1 MVKRVVLAALA
12 VLAGVMVC
20 AADRPLEVIQSGPTG
35 ETQTLAEVNEVRV
48 LFSEPMVM
56 MGRIP
61 DPVTAPFFTISPPIA
76 GSFRWSGTRL
86 LIFTPDH
93 SEALPY
99 ASTYRV
105 TVGTGATSVEGKR
118 LAAPHR
124 FTFTT
129 PTVHLTHAQWYR
141 KNGRYDSP
149 AVLALRFNQPVDVQ
163 KMAAHAKLNFHPHS
177 WKAPAF
183 QKEVL
188 GRLAQEDPQSFVN
201 FQKKITQT
209 LLAVKA
215 SGPVAFAPAAQWDE
229 KRFPRQEGW
238 VAFETSAAPPP
249 ESELLLVFDGALP
262 SPAGPATPGEPQEY
276 TFALAP
282 AFFVDGLHCVT
293 QCSVEYYNAVE
304 FECPVAPDA
313 VRPLMKIFDLTADP
327 KGVPLRQAEKKASA
341 EGAAEGAAEGEE
353 GEESEYPDGWLEVSF
368 DHVGFTLEPAHDY
381 LVRVDKSLKSID
393 GQELG
398 YTWLGRAE
406 YWHKSSFISFGE
418 GHGVWEKSSGP
429 QLPFYARNLNFVEQ
443 WQEAVTKEELVPTA
457 LKVEGYLFPPEY
469 EEWGGPKRSGDEAYR
484 LPGGEPR
491 RRALHPEADK
501 TQNYGFDLAPILSP
515 EGTGLL
521 WLGLRKGDS
530 IPKSVPVGYNNY
542 AATLVQVTNL
552 GLTVK
557 DSPTNTLVWVTT
569 LDKGEPVAGAAV
581 ELRALDNKIVWSGT
595 TGADGVALAPD
606 TSGLREKG
614 DSWYPQFVAIAQ
626 KGGDI
631 GYCVSDWSEGMRPW
645 EFGLREGGEDAK
657 PLLRGSA
664 FADRG
669 VYKLGEEV
677 HVKLILRSDTAKG
690 MTLMPA
696 GTKAEVVVEDSRGGE
711 QDKRTVTLS
720 EWGSADWVF
729 AIADPAPMGHWS
741 ITVKV
746 EGQHGDVGGGFLV
759 AAYRKPDFR
768 VDTVLMG
775 ADPLAGAT
783 LRGVITGRYLFGGA
797 MGGKAV
803 RWTYTRSALWEV
815 PEAVSDRYPTEQ
827 YAFLKEAWTEND
839 SGDRGAELQQ
849 KEEALGPDGSLRLDL
864 PTDKTAG
871 LPYAYTLEGEVTDVS
886 RQTLAGRASFAVH
899 PAPWYLGLKRP
910 GFFCDTKTGLQSEV
924 VAVTPRGEKAAGVA
938 VHATLVQVQ
947 WISVRRAEGEGMYTW
962 ESEERQKEVWSKD
975 LTTAR
980 EPVALAGPL
989 PEGGEYILTVTASD
1003 AEGRSTTTNTEFY
1016 VLGPGY
1022 TAWARYDHNRIDL
1035 IPEKKSYR
1043 PGDTARILVKSPWE
1057 KATALLTVEREGV
1070 KSYRPFALTSTQQT
1084 ITVPIT
1090 EEQIPN
1096 LFVSVTLV
1104 RGRTGEA
1111 LGADGSDPGKP
1122 GFRVGYCELKVDN
1135 LRKRLAVE
1143 VGADKEEYRPAE
1155 TAKFTAD
1162 LKDGQG
1168 KPVAGEVTLWA
1179 VDYGVLSLTGYQTP
1193 DLLPLVWA
1201 PKGLAVNNEDS
1212 RQRIIS
1218 RRVLTP
1224 KGADEGGGGGYD
1236 AGPTGQIRKDFRV
1249 LALWVGSAVADAKGH
1264 VEATC
1269 KLPESLTTFR
1279 IMAVAQDKRHR
1290 FGWGQREIR
1299 VSKPLLLTP
1308 AFPRFLAV
1316 GDKAL
1321 FGAVL
1326 HSLLKE
1332 GGTALVSMKSLDP
1345 DLLAVT
1351 GEAVQQV
1358 AVAAGGQAEVR
1369 FGAEAKAIGPARLLV
1384 TAKLLGEEDAFE
1396 LVLPVKI
1403 LATREVVAAYGTAAP
1418 DAKETV
1424 ELPAG
1429 VLPGTGG
1436 LQVELSSTA
1445 MVGLGEGAKY
1455 LVDYPYGCAEQRASS
1470 ALALL
1475 LASDLGDAFRLPGI
1489 APAELRKIAQKT
1501 LKELELYQCDDG
1513 GFVYWKGD
1521 PCYVSSPYLTAY
1533 VLHVFQRG
1541 VALGYTVDPDVL
1553 DRGYTYLEEHL
1564 NRERPTNEA
1573 YMTYY
1578 TAWQAFAC
1586 KVLAEGGRTV
1596 DSHLTRLYGF
1606 RDHMAVFGLCH
1617 LFDAM
1622 TAAGEKGERP
1632 ADLVRRVRN
1641 AILPEGGTAH
1651 VEETNDPYLTWCWS
1665 SNART
1670 TAVALGTLVRAG
1682 SDDPM
1687 VLGMVRWLMKVRKQ
1701 GRWGNTQENAWAM
1714 GSLVDYYRKYEK
1726 EVPDFSA
1733 TVAFG
1738 LKTLVTAE
1746 FRGRSTEVK
1755 TGESPMTELLASG
1768 APGTKVPLTFHREGK
1783 GTLHYAAHL
1792 TYAASDL
1799 FKKPMDM
1806 GIAVAR
1812 SYAPLAGGPAALTYK
1827 AGDLVQVTL
1836 TLHLTKQRNW
1846 VAVTDPLPAGF
1857 EPVESWFATTARDLV
1872 NTQDRDMEENQ
1883 EWREIWERGGF
1894 DHVERHDDR
1903 VLLFATRLSEGE
1915 HTFRYVCRATTS
1927 GTFRTESAHA
1937 EEMYEPEV
1945 FGRTGTDVVEV
1956 KP

>member
-1 MVKRVVLAALA
+1 MVKRMVLAALA
-12 VLAGVMVC
+12 VLAGVWVC
-20 AADRPLEVIQSGPTG
+20 AADRPLTVVQSGPSQ
-35 ETQTLAEVNEVRV
+35 EVRTLEEVNEVRV

-76 GSFRWSGTRL
+76 GGFRWSGTRL
-86 LIFTPDH
+86 LIFTPAH
-93 SEALPY
+93 TEALPY
-99 ASTYRV
+99 ATSYTV
-105 TVGTGATSVEGKR
+105 TVGTSATSVEGKK

-129 PTVHLTHAQWYR
+129 PTARLQGAQWLR
-141 KNGRYDSP
+141 KGGRYDSQ
-149 AVLALRFNQPVDVQ
+149 AVLLMRFNQPVEPQ
-163 KMAAHAKLNFHPHS
+163 KIAAHARLNYLPHD

-188 GRLAQEDPQSFVN
+188 GRLAQEDPQAFGN
-201 FQKKITQT
+201 FQKKVTQT
-209 LLAVKA
+209 LLAAKA
-215 SGPVAFAPAAQWDE
+215 SAPVAFAPAAQWDQQH
-229 KRFPRQEGW
+229 FPPQEGW
-238 VAFETSAAPPP
+238 IAFETSAVPPP
-249 ESELLLVFDGALP
+249 EAQIRLVLDGAVP
-262 SPAGPATPGEPQEY
+262 SPAGPATPGDSQEY
-276 TFALAP
+276 TFSMEP
-282 AFFVDGLHCVT
+282 AFFVDGLHCSA
-293 QCSVEYYNAVE
+293 QCSVEYWNAVE
-304 FECPVAPDA
+304 FSTPVKSSAARAA
-313 VRPLMKIFDLTADP
+313 VKMFDLTADP
-327 KGVPLRQAEKKASA
+327 KGAALTQAPEKKSEEETGEYDEGGDSYGVRSA
-341 EGAAEGAAEGEE
+341 
-353 GEESEYPDGWLEVSF
+353 SF
-368 DHVGFTLEPAHDY
+368 DRLGFTLQPARDY
-381 LVRVDKSLKSID
+381 LVRMDKSLKSAD

-406 YWHKSSFISFGE
+406 YWHKSAFISFGE

-429 QLPFYARNLNFVEQ
+429 QLPFYARNLNFVDQ
-443 WQEAVTKEELVPTA
+443 WQKVVTKEELVPAA
-457 LKVEGYLFPPEY
+457 LTVEGYLYPPEF
-469 EEWGGPKRSGDEAYR
+469 EEWGGPKRNGGGDAR

-491 RRALHPEADK
+491 RRTLHPEADK
-501 TQNYGFDLAPILSP
+501 TQNYGFDLAPGLSP
-515 EGTGLL
+515 DGTGLL
-521 WLGLRKGDS
+521 WLGLRKGDA
-530 IPKSVPVGYNNY
+530 IPKAVPVGYENS

-557 DSPTNTLVWVTT
+557 DSPINTLVWVTT
-569 LDKGEPVAGAAV
+569 LDKGEAVSGATV
-581 ELRALDNKIVWSGT
+581 ELRNLANKVLWSGT
-595 TGADGVALAPD
+595 TGPDGVALAPD
-606 TSGLREKG
+606 TPTLREKG
-614 DSWYPQFVAIAQ
+614 DSWYPQFVVVAQ
-626 KGGDI
+626 KGADI
-631 GYCVSDWSEGMRPW
+631 GYCVSDWNEGMRPW
-645 EFGLREGGEDAK
+645 EFGVREGGEEVR

-677 HVKLILRSDTAKG
+677 HVKLILRSDTARG

-720 EWGSADWVF
+720 EWGSADWVLT
-729 AIADPAPMGHWS
+729 IADPAPLGHWS
-741 ITVKV
+741 VTVKV
-746 EGQHGDVGGGFLV
+746 DGQWGDVGGGFLV

-768 VDTVLMG
+768 VDTNLMG
-775 ADPLAGAT
+775 LDALAGVT
-783 LRGVITGRYLFGGA
+783 LKGVITGRYLFGAA
-797 MGGKAV
+797 MGGKEV
-803 RWTYTRSALWEV
+803 RWTYTRDELGYV
-815 PEAVSDRYPTEQ
+815 PEAVTERCPPEQ
-827 YAFLKEAWTEND
+827 YAFLKESWTERD
-839 SGDRGAELQQ
+839 YGESGRELQKQ
-849 KEEALGPDGSLRLDL
+849 EGKLGPDGSLHLDL
-864 PTDKTAG
+864 ETDKAAG
-871 LPYAYTLEGEVTDVS
+871 VPYTYTLEGEVTDVS

-899 PAPWYLGLKRP
+899 PASWYLGLKRP
-910 GFFCDTKTGLQSEV
+910 GFFADTKTGVVSEV
-924 VAVTPRGEKAAGVA
+924 VAITPRGERTAGVA
-938 VHATLVQVQ
+938 VHATLTQVQ
-947 WISVRRAEGEGMYTW
+947 WISVRRAEGEGMYVW
-962 ESEERQKEVWSKD
+962 ESEVRKREVWAKD
-975 LTTAR
+975 LTTAK
-980 EPVALAGPL
+980 EPVPLTGPL
-989 PEGGEYILTVTASD
+989 AEGGDYVLSVTATD
-1003 AEGRSTTTNTEFY
+1003 AEGRTTTTDTEFY
-1016 VLGPGY
+1016 ALGAGY

-1035 IPEKKSYR
+1035 IPERKTYR

-1057 KATALLTVEREGV
+1057 RATALLTVEREGI
-1070 KSYRPFALTSTQQT
+1070 KTYKPFTLTSTQQT

-1096 LFVSVTLV
+1096 LFVSVVLV
-1104 RGRTGEA
+1104 RGRTGET
-1111 LGADGSDPGKP
+1111 LGEDGSDPGKP
-1122 GFRVGYCELKVDN
+1122 AFRVGYCELNVEN
-1135 LRKRLAVE
+1135 LRKRLAVT

-1162 LKDGQG
+1162 LKDGEG
-1168 KPVAGEVTLWA
+1168 KPVVGEVTLWA

-1193 DLLPLVWA
+1193 DLLPQVWV

-1236 AGPTGQIRKDFRV
+1236 SGPTGQIRKDFRV

-1264 VEATC
+1264 VEASC

-1290 FGWGQREIR
+1290 FGLGQKEIR

-1345 DLLAVT
+1345 ERLVVT
-1351 GEAVQQV
+1351 GEGVQQV
-1358 AVAAGGQAEVR
+1358 TVAAAGQAEVR
-1369 FGAEAKAIGPARLLV
+1369 FGAEAKGIGSARLLV

-1418 DAKETV
+1418 DARETV

-1445 MVGLGEGAKY
+1445 MVGLGEGARY
-1455 LVDYPYGCAEQRASS
+1455 LVDYPYGCAEQKASS
-1470 ALALL
+1470 ALALI

-1489 APAELRKIAQKT
+1489 EPADLKKIAQRT
-1501 LKELELYQCDDG
+1501 LKELELYQCDNG

-1521 PCYVSSPYLTAY
+1521 PCDWTSAYLTAY

-1541 VALGYTVDPDVL
+1541 AALGYTVDQDVL
-1553 DRGYTYLEEHL
+1553 DRGYGYLEEHL
-1564 NRERPTNEA
+1564 NRERPLNEA

-1596 DSHLTRLYGF
+1596 DSHVTRLYGF
-1606 RDHMAVFGLCH
+1606 RDHLPVFGLCH

-1622 TAAGEKGERP
+1622 AASGEKGARP
-1632 ADLVRRVRN
+1632 DDLVRRVRN
-1641 AILPEGGTAH
+1641 AILPEGGTSH
-1651 VEETNDPYLTWCWS
+1651 VEETDDPYLTWCWS

-1714 GSLVDYYRKYEK
+1714 GSLVDYYKKYEK

-1755 TGESPMTELLASG
+1755 TGQSPMTELLASG
-1768 APGTKVPLTFHREGK
+1768 APGTKVPLTFHREGT

-1799 FKKPMDM
+1799 FKQPMDM
-1806 GIAVAR
+1806 GIAVSR
-1812 SYAPLAGGPAALTYK
+1812 SYAPMAGGPSVNSFK

-1836 TLHLTKQRNW
+1836 KLHLTKQRNW

-1857 EPVESWFATTARDLV
+1857 EPVESWFATTARDLT
-1872 NTQDRDMEENQ
+1872 NTQDQDMEENQ

-1915 HTFRYVCRATTS
+1915 HTFRYVCRATTA

-1945 FGRTGTDVVEV
+1945 FGRTATDVVEV